1 MVNPYDLECE
11 MDPVTHGLT
20 GALIAEAGFRQKLG
34 NRARIVLTMAAMFP
48 DIDIVYR
55 IGGLPEYLANHRG
68 LTHSFT
74 GVLASGV
81 LIGAIFGR
89 FDEERRYL
97 PWIAACMVALFS
109 HQILD
114 VITSY
119 GTILL
124 FPFSHARFYFDWV
137 FIIDFFLSGT
147 LLLFLVLAL
156 VKKDAAVK
164 RARWGLVCASIYI
177 GFCALNHS
185 LAVHQLEASVRENQI
200 PYKSIDAVPQI
211 GLPFRWSGIID
222 AGTHYYQVSFLNFK
236 KPQPPFTIFT
246 RTTGSFWENKARAT
260 ELGVLFFWFARYPV
274 VHESDTEDRHVVQFS
289 DLRFYIRVNKLAL
302 RTPFVLEV
310 TMDKAGNVIES
321 DFLRTVPDF
330 PQE

>member
-1 MVNPYDLECE
+1 
-11 MDPVTHGLT
+11 MDPITHGLA

-34 NRARIVLTMAAMFP
+34 NRARLALTAASMFP

-55 IGGLPEYLANHRG
+55 IGGLPTYLSNHRG
-68 LTHSFT
+68 LTHSFV
-74 GVLASGV
+74 GVLTSGI
-81 LIGAIFGR
+81 LFGGILGR
-89 FDEERRYL
+89 LDEERRYL
-97 PWIAACMVALFS
+97 PWISACLVALFS

-124 FPFSHARFYFDWV
+124 YPFSRTRFYFDWV
-137 FIIDFFLSGT
+137 FIIDVFLSGT
-147 LLLFLVLAL
+147 LLVSLIYSLRNEE
-156 VKKDAAVK
+156 AAQK
-164 RARWGLVCASIYI
+164 RARWGLVATSIYI
-177 GFCALNHS
+177 AFCACNHS
-185 LAVHQLEASVRENQI
+185 LAVYQLTKSTEENQI
-200 PYKSIDAVPQI
+200 AYRSIDAVPQL

-222 AGTHYYQVSFLNFK
+222 ARTQYYQVSFLNFHR
-236 KPQPPFTIFT
+236 PQPPFTIFT
-246 RTTGSFWENKARAT
+246 KTTGSLWENKARET

-274 VHESDTEDRHVVQFS
+274 INEYDKEHVHIVQFS
-289 DLRFYIRVNKLAL
+289 DLRFYIRVSKFAL

-310 TMDKAGNVIES
+310 KMDESGKVLQS